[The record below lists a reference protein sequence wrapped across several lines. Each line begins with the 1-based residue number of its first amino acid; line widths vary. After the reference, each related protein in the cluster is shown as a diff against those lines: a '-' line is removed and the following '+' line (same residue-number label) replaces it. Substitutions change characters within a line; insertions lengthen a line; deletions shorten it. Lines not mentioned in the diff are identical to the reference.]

1 MKLFSVYEKSGTPT
15 QRLSIYR
22 VESAKNPRE
31 IFDNYWTLF
40 CQHPRLEL
48 GDEREFGSVAEVYE
62 CLEDLKDY
70 EAEETLVVDL
80 FYHPSPALQT
90 YRAHKRGCRK
100 VGVAFVF
107 KNSIVNNLGAKE
119 SNWEEKAMEIL
130 QEELDA
136 YNSYL
141 KGEIYYCKLSEITTC
156 ECCKQKIETFVDIFG
171 DFYGLAHLEKSLK
184 DVFNLKEFKY
194 VGGERL

>member
-1 MKLFSVYEKSGTPT
+1 MEKLFSVYEKSGTPT

-22 VESAKNPRE
+22 TVSPENPRE
-31 IFDNYWTLF
+31 IFENYWTLF
-40 CQHPRLEL
+40 CQHPHLKL
-48 GDEREFGSVAEVYE
+48 GDEREFG
-62 CLEDLKDY
+62 LEELKD
-70 EAEETLVVDL
+70 EEETLVVDL
-80 FYHPSPALQT
+80 FNHSGALKT

-100 VGVAFVF
+100 VGVAVAF

-130 QEELDA
+130 KEELDV
-136 YNSYL
+136 YNAYL
-141 KGEIYYCKLSEITTC
+141 KGEVYYCKLTEITTC

-184 DVFNLKEFKY
+184 DVFNLKEFKD
-194 VGGERL
+194 VWGERL

>member
-1 MKLFSVYEKSGTPT
+1 MEKLFSVYEKSGVSGAPT

-22 VESAKNPRE
+22 TVSPENPRE

-40 CQHPRLEL
+40 CQHPRLKV
-48 GDEREFGSVAEVYE
+48 GDERKFGSFVE
-62 CLEDLKDY
+62 LKDY
-70 EAEETLVVDL
+70 EEEETLVVDL
-80 FYHPSPALQT
+80 FQHSGTALKT

-100 VGVAFVF
+100 VGVAVTF

-130 QEELDA
+130 KGELDV
-136 YNSYL
+136 YNAFL
-141 KGEIYYCKLSEITTC
+141 KGEVYYCKLTEITTC
-156 ECCKQKIETFVDIFG
+156 ECCKQKIETFVDALG

-184 DVFNLKEFKY
+184 DIFNLKEFKH
-194 VGGERL
+194 VFGVRL